1 MSQKT
6 ILVGAIHVNM
16 LGKCCNSLRS
26 AVLRR
31 AFPGVILDV
40 LDCER
45 LSETDLSCLSQI
57 PLLLADICM
66 LLLGFLGKGWDI
78 LRASPSLLT
87 FHAKSLLCEFIYFLF
102 NLNMH
107 FLCRKLLCCLCKE
120 VHPSRTAHTKIDV
133 SVALFEAIALP
144 QYS

>member
-1 MSQKT
+1 M
-6 ILVGAIHVNM
+6 
-16 LGKCCNSLRS
+16 
-26 AVLRR
+26 LRR

-45 LSETDLSCLSQI
+45 LSETDLSYLSQI
-57 PLLLADICM
+57 SLLLADICM

-107 FLCRKLLCCLCKE
+107 LFCRKLLCFFARRCTQAVLLIQNRRECCTLRSYR
-120 VHPSRTAHTKIDV
+120 PSAIFLIMHT
-133 SVALFEAIALP
+133 LPALP
-144 QYS
+144 CFPPMLRLTEPSNNR